1 MSEFQLT
8 ISRWD
13 VLVLL
18 AYLLGSIGLGFWVGR
33 GQRDLSDYML
43 GGRDLPWW
51 ALLGSIISTETS
63 AVTFLSVPGLAFG
76 TPGLAYSG
84 NLTFLQLP
92 FGYLVGRLVV
102 VWLFLPHFFRGEL
115 FSAYEVLSRRFGG
128 GVRQVASLLFLTTR
142 TLADGLRLYLIAL
155 VVTKATGLDISVSVV
170 AVGLTTIGYTVFGG
184 IRSVIWTDCLQFVTY
199 LAGAIVAALV
209 LMGQLPGGWHEFT
222 DFASRY
228 DKLRI
233 IDTSFDPAL
242 PYTLWAGLIGGMFVT
257 MATHG
262 ADQLMVQRYL
272 CARSQRDAARALALS
287 GMVILLQ
294 FALFLMIGVGLAYFY
309 SCFPPRVP
317 FERGDQVFAAFI
329 IDHLPTGIVG
339 LVLAAIFA
347 AAITSSLNSSATAFL
362 NDLYLPLTKT
372 ELAPARQLWLGRAL
386 SALFGVAQIMVGIA
400 AQELTK
406 SVVDSVMA
414 IAGFTTGI
422 ILGVFF
428 LGILSRRATQHGA
441 LVGLVVGL
449 AVMSAIF
456 FGTKLAWPWYT
467 IVGSS
472 TTFLTGLT
480 ISLIWPDR
488 AADAETIDT
497 VSVPNEA

>member
-1 MSEFQLT
+1 
-8 ISRWD
+8 
-13 VLVLL
+13 
-18 AYLLGSIGLGFWVGR
+18 
-33 GQRDLSDYML
+33 
-43 GGRDLPWW
+43 
-51 ALLGSIISTETS
+51 
-63 AVTFLSVPGLAFG
+63 
-76 TPGLAYSG
+76 
-84 NLTFLQLP
+84 
-92 FGYLVGRLVV
+92 
-102 VWLFLPHFFRGEL
+102 
-115 FSAYEVLSRRFGG
+115 
-128 GVRQVASLLFLTTR
+128 
-142 TLADGLRLYLIAL
+142 
-155 VVTKATGLDISVSVV
+155 V
-170 AVGLTTIGYTVFGG
+170 AVGLTTIVYTVFGG

-199 LAGAIVAALV
+199 LAGALVAAVV
-209 LMGQLPGGWHEFT
+209 LMNQLPGGWYEFA
-222 DFASRY
+222 DFATRHN
-228 DKLRI
+228 KLQV
-233 IDTSFDPAL
+233 IDTSFDPTQ

-287 GMVILLQ
+287 GLVILLQ
-294 FALFLMIGVGLAYFY
+294 FALFLMIGVGLAFFY
-309 SCFPPRVP
+309 SYFPPLVP

-329 IDHLPTGIVG
+329 VDHLPTGIVG

-362 NDLYLPLTKT
+362 NDLYLPFAKV
-372 ELAPARQLWLGRAL
+372 ELSPTRQLWLGRVL
-386 SALFGVAQIMVGIA
+386 SAMFGAAQIIVGIA

-441 LVGLVVGL
+441 LFGLVVGL

-456 FGTKLAWPWYT
+456 FGTELAWPWYT

-472 TTFLTGLT
+472 TTFLTGLAV
-480 ISLIWPDR
+480 SLLWPDR
-488 AADAETIDT
+488 MTEPDANDASP
-497 VSVPNEA
+497 VSDEV